1 MEIRDPQEF
10 LRYFGKVH
18 QRTMNVVAAIPP
30 DKVDWGFRPDKFAL
44 GDLVRHIAASNRYI
58 FLEVAKGNRSS
69 YHGCGKEYG
78 ASYDEIVAFTE
89 RLHREAIETL
99 SHFTAE
105 DLQRRCTTP
114 DGASIPAGG
123 IGARVVLDPIAGR
136 GLPALAQA
144 TTTGGTIIVAG
155 YLGTDMFGYVDGQPT
170 PFPFIDAVGRNLNVR
185 GYNAQ
190 GLMRDPAAVA
200 LAKRYVYDLFSRG
213 SVAPKIDKVFPLS
226 HIEDAYEYLNGN
238 GQIGKIVVVP

>member
-1 MEIRDPQEF
+1 MIVTQDED
-10 LRYFGKVH
+10 
-18 QRTMNVVAAIPP
+18 VVAR
-30 DKVDWGFRPDKFAL
+30 V
-44 GDLVRHIAASNRYI
+44 
-58 FLEVAKGNRSS
+58 
-69 YHGCGKEYG
+69 KE
-78 ASYDEIVAFTE
+78 IT
-89 RLHREAIETL
+89 
-99 SHFTAE
+99 
-105 DLQRRCTTP
+105 
-114 DGASIPAGG
+114 GG

-238 GQIGKIVVVP
+238 GQIGKIVVVPLQNAGLADTNEGVTHMKVTIIGTGRMAA